1 MAKQVINFGTTIND
15 GTGDSLRNGAQKI
28 NSNFTELYELLG
40 GSESISI
47 VTKITAGPGLVASSP
62 TGDITIS
69 TLPATDTQQGLV
81 TIGSGIDVDDAG
93 VISVTPY
100 SLPKAATN
108 ILGGIRVGDNL
119 TINNDGV
126 LSAVATPYSLPTAS
140 PTVKGGVKIGSGL
153 EIVDS
158 VLNVTTSEI
167 AAALQNG
174 GSTVALEV
182 EAGVNILRSNLPVKL
197 ESQSLSSATSLEWIE
212 DIEQVD
218 TAISKVLVN
227 TTGIELSVG
236 AVGSLKSLIFNST
249 GILEFSSGAVIDSS
263 DTNFEVRSDN
273 NINFEATGVFNI
285 YTDTANDAF
294 QWQFGDDGIFS
305 TPAALQI
312 NGNTDAIT
320 IQLDQLTEDAS
331 AKSEEINVVQNSIGS
346 KQSELSFWQGVA
358 SSGPSNPQYGEALSR
373 IGVLTSEIGILQGTL
388 SVLQGEFSV
397 IQGNLTS
404 ANELLSN
411 SSVTLTYVVED
422 GVLDINQG
430 AVRFPD
436 GTIQTTAYLGT
447 ALPDITVDRLTN
459 GENEVILDAQGVL
472 TVVGTIYSAS
482 NMSVESI
489 TDTTITAGTDLKL
502 YSSGLFALRNY
513 SITDSIAISTG
524 YNSEGEKNW
533 LFNTSGTLT
542 LPDGESNISALD
554 PATNGG
560 INGISVAGKERTF
573 ISIGDALEY
582 GYNWDFRAFGLND
595 FTSTAKP
602 TIKFP
607 GSGWLQ
613 EDVSD
618 LSLGGFNVPLQLGSQ
633 GSITLTTTFHDEIE
647 EFTRSW
653 VFDSDGSLTF
663 PDNTVQTTAYNVT
676 SRSDDSSNVLA
687 VGSTMTREWLKVRI
701 TVVDSTEV
709 VVEFNYANP
718 EASVT
723 LSGNNGTTNF
733 FNGATTVLAGNVI
746 YYPITTA
753 PLVQV
758 GDLVTAI
765 IADHSYGK
773 VYRITAM
780 YRDIPSEGTIGS
792 VYCTI
797 EQLM

>member
-140 PTVKGGVKIGSGL
+140 PTVKGGVKIGNGL

-167 AAALQNG
+167 AAALQSGAVTVQLEDDGDVTGRLKASGPLIVLAGGQESNDNYVQLQWTQDRDNPDLVKSNYLWLDTNG
-174 GSTVALEV
+174 ISLSTTNPVETEFLPLYSNTLFYNTQGTLTFNDLGQVGPVQSPDGIDLYAPEGMEWTQLNYGNRNYVWVSATGAFIDLSPDTNPANSKQWEFNLDTSTVLPGSIEIKGNTTVALAQFNQLQADYNLKLAEV
-182 EAGVNILRSNLPVKL
+182 NDLVSQLASKYAEQGYWQGIIESGPLNPLYGQAVSNNSALILEIADL
-197 ESQSLSSATSLEWIE
+197 ES
-212 DIEQVD
+212 
-218 TAISKVLVN
+218 
-227 TTGIELSVG
+227 
-236 AVGSLKSLIFNST
+236 
-249 GILEFSSGAVIDSS
+249 
-263 DTNFEVRSDN
+263 
-273 NINFEATGVFNI
+273 
-285 YTDTANDAF
+285 
-294 QWQFGDDGIFS
+294 
-305 TPAALQI
+305 
-312 NGNTDAIT
+312 
-320 IQLDQLTEDAS
+320 AS
-331 AKSEEINVVQNSIGS
+331 NMA
-346 KQSELSFWQGVA
+346 QSELIAIANNLNAIA
-358 SSGPSNPQYGEALSR
+358 SSLASP
-373 IGVLTSEIGILQGTL
+373 
-388 SVLQGEFSV
+388 
-397 IQGNLTS
+397 
-404 ANELLSN
+404 
-411 SSVTLTYVVED
+411 SVTLTYVVED

-447 ALPDITVDRLTN
+447 ALPEIVVDRLTN
-459 GENEVILDAQGVL
+459 GEFEVILGVDGTL
-472 TVVGTIYSAS
+472 TVDGTIYSAS

-489 TDTTITAGTDLKL
+489 TDTSITAGTDLKL

-513 SITDSIAISTG
+513 SIEDDIVISTG
-524 YNSEGEKNW
+524 YNSEDEKNW
-533 LFNTSGTLT
+533 LFGT
-542 LPDGESNISALD
+542 DG
-554 PATNGG
+554 G
-560 INGISVAGKERTF
+560 
-573 ISIGDALEY
+573 
-582 GYNWDFRAFGLND
+582 
-595 FTSTAKP
+595 
-602 TIKFP
+602 
-607 GSGWLQ
+607 
-613 EDVSD
+613 
-618 LSLGGFNVPLQLGSQ
+618 
-633 GSITLTTTFHDEIE
+633 
-647 EFTRSW
+647 
-653 VFDSDGSLTF
+653 LTF
-663 PDNTVQTTAYNVT
+663 PDNTVQTTAYNIT
-676 SRSDDSSNVLA
+676 NRSDNSSSILA
-687 VGSTMTREWLKVRI
+687 VGDTMTREWLTVQI
-701 TVVDSTEV
+701 TVANSTEL

-733 FNGATTVLAGNVI
+733 FNGDITVLAGNVI
-746 YYPITTA
+746 YYPITTT
-753 PLVQV
+753 PLAQV

-780 YRDIPSEGTIGS
+780 YRDIPSEGTLGS